1 MSPPP
6 APPAVVFDCMI
17 FLQALANDASP
28 AAGALDLVDTGEIT
42 LFVSEQVLR
51 EVRKV
56 LDRPEVRIALPG
68 INDLRI
74 ESLFRRLEKKAVLVK
89 EVPKVFEYPRD
100 PEDEPYINLAIAI
113 GAKFLVSRDKDL
125 LDLMTAHDVESKQFR
140 QRFRFLRIIDPT
152 DLLHEIKRL
161 GAEHE

>member
-1 MSPPP
+1 
-6 APPAVVFDCMI
+6 MI

-140 QRFRFLRIIDPT
+140 QRFRFLTIVEPE
-152 DLLHEIKRL
+152 DLIREREK
-161 GAEHE
+161 

>member
-1 MSPPP
+1 MSPSP

-56 LDRPEVRIALPG
+56 LDRPEVRTALPG

-74 ESLFRRLEKKAVLVK
+74 ESLFRRLERKAVLVK

-113 GAKFLVSRDKDL
+113 GAKFLVSRDRDL

-140 QRFRFLRIIDPT
+140 QRFRLLTIVEPE
-152 DLLHEIKRL
+152 DLIR
-161 GAEHE
+161 EHE

>member
-1 MSPPP
+1 MSPSP

-28 AAGALDLVDTGEIT
+28 AAGVLDLVDTGEIT

-51 EVRKV
+51 EVHKV
-56 LDRPEVRIALPG
+56 LDRPEVRTALPG

-89 EVPKVFEYPRD
+89 EVPTVFEYPRD

-113 GAKFLVSRDKDL
+113 GAKFLVSRDRDL
-125 LDLMTAHDVESKQFR
+125 LDLMMAHDVESKQFR
-140 QRFRFLRIIDPT
+140 QPFRFLTIIEPEA
-152 DLLHEIKRL
+152 LIRER
-161 GAEHE
+161 ER

>member
-1 MSPPP
+1 MSHR
-6 APPAVVFDCMI
+6 AVFDCMI

-28 AAGALDLVDTGEIT
+28 AADALDLVDTGEIT

-56 LDRPEVRIALPG
+56 LDRPEVRTALPG

-113 GAKFLVSRDKDL
+113 GAKFLVSRDRDL
-125 LDLMTAHDVESKQFR
+125 LDLMTAHDVDSKQFR
-140 QRFRFLRIIDPT
+140 QRFRFLTIVEPE
-152 DLLHEIKRL
+152 DLIR
-161 GAEHE
+161 EHER

>member
-1 MSPPP
+1 MSPSP

-56 LDRPEVRIALPG
+56 LDRPEVRTALPG

-74 ESLFRRLEKKAVLVK
+74 ESLFRRLEKKAALVK
-89 EVPKVFEYPRD
+89 EVPTVFEFPRD

-113 GAKFLVSRDKDL
+113 GAKFLVSRDRDL

-140 QRFRFLRIIDPT
+140 QRFRLLTIVEPE
-152 DLLHEIKRL
+152 DLIR
-161 GAEHE
+161 EHE